1 MRHPL
6 TCAAAQRFPQWRMTL
21 VSTHLGAPP
30 DLITLTERGLYC
42 AAGDFYI
49 DAWKPVH
56 RTFVTHGHA
65 DHAHTGMGEYWCVHE
80 SAPILQWRLG
90 AQNYRYLAY
99 GERHMFGDVAVS
111 LHPAGHILGSA
122 QVRVEHGGEVWVFT
136 GDFKRDPDPTCAPC
150 EVVPCDV
157 FICEATFAFP
167 IYAWPPMADE
177 IARLLQWVQE
187 CAAEG
192 KAAVLYAYSLG
203 KAQRV
208 LAHLH
213 GLLAQP
219 ALLHGAMVRGVQ
231 VYRDAGIAMVA
242 TQPLLELPPETDF
255 GGRLVLAPPSAQNS
269 VWLRRL
275 RQYEH
280 AMASGWMQVRGNRRR
295 RNVQRGFVISDHVDW
310 QSLIATIRETGA
322 RRVLATHGNTDLLIP
337 YLRET
342 LGLQAERLRTVYG
355 DEDAQDDAAASQT
368 SALPATQEAD
378 AETEANAEDEDE
390 DDGGAAAAPA
400 GGAP

>member
-1 MRHPL
+1 MQCISTTAPL
-6 TCAAAQRFPQWRMTL
+6 ALPM
-21 VSTHLGAPP
+21 P
-30 DLITLTERGLYC
+30 DLIALTDRGLYC
-42 AAGDFYI
+42 QAGDFYI

-65 DHAHTGMGEYWCVHE
+65 DHAHAGMGEYWCVQE

-90 AQNYRYLAY
+90 EQNYRYLAY
-99 GERHMFGDVAVS
+99 GQRQQFGDVTVS

-122 QVRVEHGGEVWVFT
+122 QVRVEHEGQVWVFT
-136 GDFKRDPDPTCAPC
+136 GDFKRDPDPTCAPY

-167 IYAWPPMADE
+167 IYAWPRIDDE
-177 IARLLQWVQE
+177 IDSLVQWVQA
-187 CAAEG
+187 CAAQG

-208 LAHLH
+208 LAHLR
-213 GLLAQP
+213 GRLAQP
-219 ALLHGAMVRGVQ
+219 VLLHGAMVRGVN
-231 VYRDAGIAMVA
+231 VYRHAGVPMVE

-255 GGRLVLAPPSAQNS
+255 AGRLVLAPPSAQNS
-269 VWLRRL
+269 AWMKRL
-275 RQYEH
+275 RAYEH

-310 QSLIATIRETGA
+310 RSLITTIEETGA

-337 YLRET
+337 YLRDV
-342 LGLQAERLRTVYG
+342 LGLQADRLRTAYG
-355 DEDAQDDAAASQT
+355 DEELQE
-368 SALPATQEAD
+368 SAQEA
-378 AETEANAEDEDE
+378 AEAP
-390 DDGGAAAAPA
+390 GA
-400 GGAP
+400 